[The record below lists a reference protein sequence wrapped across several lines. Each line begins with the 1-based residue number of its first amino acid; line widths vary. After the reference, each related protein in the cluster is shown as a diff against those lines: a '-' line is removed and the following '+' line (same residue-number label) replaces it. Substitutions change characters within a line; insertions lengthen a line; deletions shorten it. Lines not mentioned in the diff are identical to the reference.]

1 MRIVQ
6 NSSSGY
12 NLKNSYQLARNLNN
26 RTKVGNFGRVGA
38 SVVGAGSDRNAG
50 VGEQDESGILER
62 GDRIPAPGHRNARW
76 HRIRSGKVSELQ
88 ASEAD
93 AGRKIREL

>member
-50 VGEQDESGILER
+50 VGEQDEPGILER
-62 GDRIPAPGHRNARW
+62 RDRISAPGHRNARR
-76 HRIRSGKVSELQ
+76 HRIRSGKVSELETG
-88 ASEAD
+88 EAD